1 MVVNLPSPNR
11 RDPKCQSCDIYP
23 IFFIIQEIFFSKNVL
38 KYDVEHAI
46 RLENH
51 RKDIT

>member
-1 MVVNLPSPNR
+1 MAFINTTSHVISIP
-11 RDPKCQSCDIYP
+11 
-23 IFFIIQEIFFSKNVL
+23 FFSKIQEIFFGNNVL
-38 KYDVEHAI
+38 KNDVEHAI